1 MISLVRSSPVTTLT
15 TLFTVLNIII
25 FFRIL
30 NLYSGGKLKRTLQKA
45 LIRQENSR
53 DGYHSYH
60 PQSCYRHVG
69 RIYCLLLTNICRQV
83 RGACQG
89 FSKVKIKI
97 KSRSSHAIVIS
108 GYRSFLVE
116 SIQTSFDQIYQYY
129 YFDAV
134 RHNVTS

>member
-1 MISLVRSSPVTTLT
+1 MVIIVTILSLVIDMLDV
-15 TLFTVLNIII
+15 FTAVL
-25 FFRIL
+25 
-30 NLYSGGKLKRTLQKA
+30 Y
-45 LIRQENSR
+45 
-53 DGYHSYH
+53 
-60 PQSCYRHVG
+60 
-69 RIYCLLLTNICRQV
+69 TNICRQV

-134 RHNVTS
+134 CHNVTS